1 MAYRNGNYSAFYVA
15 EPFNETNLGA
25 YLVRDFRYY
34 NLLKSWKGADAS
46 FPFIDSHDK
55 TYS

>member
-25 YLVRDFRYY
+25 YLELGISD
-34 NLLKSWKGADAS
+34 
-46 FPFIDSHDK
+46 I
-55 TYS
+55 TIC